1 MPNPVRLLC
10 LAASTALV
18 ALAFLPGPSRL
29 LAAAPPGTDL
39 YTLGP
44 DSKPQEGV
52 PKGKLIK
59 AQITSKIY
67 DGRVFTYQVYV
78 PAQYDPAKPAALM
91 VFQDGSNYVREVQ
104 PNGQPG
110 AWFVHV
116 VFDNLIHKKEMP
128 VTIGV
133 FVDPTSQRSQ
143 EYDSLGDRYARFLI
157 EDLLPEVGKSWN
169 ITKDPEG
176 HAISGFSSG
185 AICAFTV
192 AWERPDQFRKI
203 TTFFGSFTSIA
214 WRPARG
220 DQPAASGG
228 EIYPTL
234 IRRTPIKPL
243 KIFIQDGSNDLN
255 NQYGNWFLANQQ
267 MVSAL
272 EWANANPPGQGRG
285 GRGAR
290 DGSASTNAPSLVR
303 YQVNHAFGD
312 GGHTANHGASLF
324 PDILRWL
331 WKDYQP

>member
-1 MPNPVRLLC
+1 MKRLLHF
-10 LAASTALV
+10 LIAAGLCS
-18 ALAFLPGPSRL
+18 SRV

-52 PKGKLIK
+52 PKGKLIR
-59 AQITSKIY
+59 AQIASKVY

-91 VFQDGSNYVREVQ
+91 VFQDDSNYVRELQ
-104 PNGQPG
+104 PGGQPG

-116 VFDNLIHKKEMP
+116 VFDNLINKKEMP
-128 VTIGV
+128 VTIGI

-143 EYDSLGDRYARFLI
+143 EYDTLGDRYARFLI

-169 ITKDPEG
+169 LTKDPEG
-176 HAISGFSSG
+176 HAIAGFSSG
-185 AICAFTV
+185 GICAFTV
-192 AWERPDQFRKI
+192 AWERPDQFRKVA
-203 TTFFGSFTSIA
+203 TFFGSFTSIA

-220 DQPAASGG
+220 DQPAVSGG

-234 IRRTPIKPL
+234 IRSTPIKPL

-255 NQYGNWFLANQQ
+255 NQYGDWFLANQQ

-272 EWANANPPGQGRG
+272 EWANANPPGVGRG
-285 GRGAR
+285 SRATR
-290 DGSASTNAPSLVR
+290 DGAAATGPSPVR

-324 PDILRWL
+324 PDIMRWL